1 VSGVDYVDE
10 LADPDRLRRVAKA
23 RLIRA
28 RSAERFYRQHHADN
42 VRLRQALRR
51 LLDVVRD
58 PERWD
63 AGIRDEVAGIAVEA
77 LGVTREKDSSR

>member
-1 VSGVDYVDE
+1 VSWVDYVDG

-23 RLIRA
+23 RLARA
-28 RSAERFYRQHHADN
+28 RNAERLYRQHHADN

-77 LGVTREKDSSR
+77 LGVTREKDTSR